1 MRNLLRANRPDDR
14 ALEERITHLEKELEQ
29 ERLVVTEL
37 RTAVE
42 VLQKSTNQQWTE
54 INELKEIAQSL
65 LKTAQVQQQNLELV
79 AEAVHRHRQ
88 EGHQ

>member
-1 MRNLLRANRPDDR
+1 M
-14 ALEERITHLEKELEQ
+14 HLEKELEQ
-29 ERLVVTEL
+29 ERLVVAEL

-42 VLQKSTNQQWTE
+42 VLQKSTTQQWTE
-54 INELKEIAQSL
+54 ISELKEIAQSL

>member
-1 MRNLLRANRPDDR
+1 MRNLMRANRPDR
-14 ALEERITHLEKELEQ
+14 ALEERLAHLEKELEQ